1 MTTQTIRR
9 SARLIPLQAR
19 LVVGLCGLALYAG
32 SASAGVGTCVLGD
45 GARQTGWS
53 ISYDDT
59 LVSACSFVGKTEA
72 ASPRNKG
79 TLSLTLKIKDKNP
92 IPIAFVQSQ
101 SAQFADS
108 SFGFRI
114 SWNLTLI
121 NTFQTLKGIRGQAL
135 DPNPELD
142 EDINEFVSD
151 DHPGVAHFH
160 QDPALAPF
168 FNPGPFIGAEGC
180 DCESDRDFK
189 VEGRAFAPSTIP
201 SAPIKSI
208 GVHQIEQRGLP
219 RSFTVRLVPR
229 LAD

>member
-1 MTTQTIRR
+1 MTTQTIRQ

-59 LVSACSFVGKTEA
+59 LVSDCRFVGNAGEG
-72 ASPRNKG
+72 RNKG
-79 TLSLTLKIKDKNP
+79 TLNLTLKIKDKNP

-121 NTFQTLKGIRGQAL
+121 NSFQTLKGIRGQAL

-142 EDINEFVSD
+142 DDINPFVSN

-189 VEGRAFAPSTIP
+189 VEGQAFGPSNTP

-208 GVHQIEQRGLP
+208 GVHQIEQKGLP
-219 RSFTVRLVPR
+219 RSFTVRVVPR

>member
-1 MTTQTIRR
+1 M
-9 SARLIPLQAR
+9 
-19 LVVGLCGLALYAG
+19 VGLCGLALYAG
-32 SASAGVGTCVLGD
+32 SASAAVGTCVLDD
-45 GARQTGWS
+45 GVRQTGWS

-59 LVSACSFVGKTEA
+59 LVSACSFVGNA
-72 ASPRNKG
+72 GAGRNKG
-79 TLSLTLKIKDKNP
+79 TLNLTLKIKDKNP
-92 IPIAFVQSQ
+92 IPIAFVQG
-101 SAQFADS
+101 ALARAATS

-121 NTFQTLKGIRGQAL
+121 NTFKPLSGIRGQAL

-142 EDINEFVSD
+142 DDINPNVSN

-168 FNPGPFIGAEGC
+168 FNPGPFIGATGC

-189 VEGRAFAPSTIP
+189 VEGQAFGPSNSP

-208 GVHQIEQRGLP
+208 GVHQIEEQGLP

>member
-1 MTTQTIRR
+1 MTTKTVRR
-9 SARLIPLQAR
+9 RCKAYSHVCA
-19 LVVGLCGLALYAG
+19 VGVCGLALYAG
-32 SASAGVGTCVLGD
+32 SASAGVVTCPLGD
-45 GARQTGWS
+45 NARNTGWS
-53 ISYDDT
+53 IRFNDDQ
-59 LVSACSFVGKTEA
+59 AGGCSFVGNSGEG
-72 ASPRNKG
+72 RNKG
-79 TLSLTLKIKDKNP
+79 TLNLTLKIKDKNP
-92 IPIAFVQSQ
+92 IPIEFVQG
-101 SAQFADS
+101 ALARVATT

-135 DPNPELD
+135 DPNPELED
-142 EDINEFVSD
+142 DINPFVSD
-151 DHPGVAHFH
+151 EHPGVAHFH

-189 VEGRAFAPSTIP
+189 VEGQAFGPSDRP

-208 GVHQIEQRGLP
+208 GVHQIEQQGLP

>member
-1 MTTQTIRR
+1 MTTKTIRR
-9 SARLIPLQAR
+9 RCKAYS
-19 LVVGLCGLALYAG
+19 LVCAVGMCGLALYAG
-32 SASAGVGTCVLGD
+32 SASAAVGTCVLDD

-59 LVSACSFVGKTEA
+59 LVSDCSFVGN
-72 ASPRNKG
+72 PGDGRNKG
-79 TLSLTLKIKDKNP
+79 TLNLTLKIKDKNP
-92 IPIAFVQSQ
+92 IPIEFVQS
-101 SAQFADS
+101 AAARAATT

-135 DPNPELD
+135 DPNPELGD
-142 EDINEFVSD
+142 DVNQFVSD
-151 DHPGVAHFH
+151 EHPGVAHFH

-168 FNPGPFIGAEGC
+168 FNPGPFTGAEGC

-189 VEGRAFAPSTIP
+189 VEGQAFSPSNSP

-208 GVHQIEQRGLP
+208 GVHQIEQQGLP

-229 LAD
+229 LAE